1 MMLVDC
7 CLYMYRHNSLRTG
20 EKKVRKSF
28 FFWHDVVMPIHV
40 WWLVLVSYAF
50 FEILYVCRPSGS
62 DEIWNSNDRVDIF
75 PTIDFEINLDHKMD
89 NPIFFKIVYLTLV
102 IFDLCYLGFLSNKP
116 QSERSSSMIDIYNG
130 FIQTIWQKV
139 FYNSA
144 YDMTMYWKIKSTIL
158 SKMSSYF
165 WRK

>member
-1 MMLVDC
+1 MLVDC
-7 CLYMYRHNSLRTG
+7 CLYMYDGWFSSRMRFSRFYMF
-20 EKKVRKSF
+20 V
-28 FFWHDVVMPIHV
+28 DC
-40 WWLVLVSYAF
+40 Y
-50 FEILYVCRPSGS
+50 RPSGS

-89 NPIFFKIVYLTLV
+89 NPIFFKIVFLTLV

-165 WRK
+165 SRK